1 MRRLRHTAAALLTL
15 ALAIS
20 MFTSPAHA
28 QETTIEVELGSFY
41 IDMPET
47 IPAGPV
53 TLEVTNVSNMPHTIA
68 IEGNGETIT
77 MPVTLVPAGPTSATW
92 EIDLAPG
99 TYTIWC
105 PIGAHRD
112 QGMEITITVEGE
124 ASEPEPPPATT
135 APEPTAT
142 PEPPAEPTAT
152 DEPAA
157 PDPTATDEPVATEAP
172 VEPTET
178 PAAVDTSYL
187 DEVAA
192 EPEPTAEDPP
202 VAIASESDSDGMSTG
217 LWIALGAGII
227 AIVAI
232 GGGLYYRRSGT
243 TD

>member
-1 MRRLRHTAAALLTL
+1 MRRFQTTAAAIL
-15 ALAIS
+15 ALVLALT
-20 MFTSPAHA
+20 MLASPALA

-41 IDMPET
+41 IDMPES

-53 TLEVTNVSNMPHTIA
+53 TLEVTNVANMPHTIA

-124 ASEPEPPPATT
+124 EAEPPPATT

-142 PEPPAEPTAT
+142 PEAPAEPTAT
-152 DEPAA
+152 DQPAT
-157 PDPTATDEPVATEAP
+157 PEPTATVAP
-172 VEPTET
+172 DEPTET

-192 EPEPTAEDPP
+192 EPEPTVDAAPIA
-202 VAIASESDSDGMSTG
+202 VAGDSDSDGMSTG
-217 LWIALGAGII
+217 LLIALGA
-227 AIVAI
+227 AVVAVVAI
-232 GGGLYYRRSGT
+232 GAGLYYRRSGMT
-243 TD
+243 E